1 MKNIGLCT
9 MAFLLSASEAL
20 AQILSPTGNKPPTKP
35 EDTEVYE
42 PLPKVVSAGKTFDL
56 PPSDAV
62 ILFDGKNLDGWESSR
77 DKSAAKWK
85 VEDGVFTVDKRSGD
99 IQTKRTFTNYQLH
112 IEFRIP
118 SYITGNGQARGN
130 SGVFLAATNGKAG
143 GYEIQVLDGHNNENK
158 TYVNG
163 MVGSIYKQ
171 SIPLA
176 NPARK
181 AGEWN
186 VYDIIWTAPTFNADG
201 TVKTKAR
208 ITAFLNGVLVQN
220 NYEVQGETAYIGT
233 HEYVKHGP
241 APIKLQAHG
250 DPSEPIS
257 YRNIWLREL

>member
-1 MKNIGLCT
+1 MKSIALCT
-9 MAFLLSASEAL
+9 ITVLLSANEAL
-20 AQILSPTGNKPPTKP
+20 AQILAPNGNKPPVKP

-42 PLPKVVSAGKTFDL
+42 PVPKVVQAGKTFDL
-56 PPSDAV
+56 PSSDAV
-62 ILFDGKNLDGWESSR
+62 ILFDGKNLDEWESSR

-85 VEDGVFTVDKRSGD
+85 VEEGVFTVDKRSGD
-99 IQTKRTFTNYQLH
+99 IQTKKTFTNFQLH
-112 IEFRIP
+112 IEYRIP
-118 SYITGNGQARGN
+118 SIITGSGQARGN
-130 SGVFLAATNGKAG
+130 SGIFLAATKGNAG
-143 GYEIQVLDGHNNENK
+143 GYEIQVLDGYNNENK

-171 SIPLA
+171 SIPLV

-186 VYDIIWTAPTFNADG
+186 VYDIIWTAPTFNSDS

-220 NYEVQGETAYIGT
+220 NFEIQGETAYIGK
-233 HEYVKHGP
+233 HAYVQHGA

-250 DPSEPIS
+250 DRSEPIS